1 MTTEREQR
9 KRKQMAYA
17 FWCGSDSKPNNENM
31 WVEKDIVGEP
41 MEICLALHIQK
52 VWDMEYDN

>member
-1 MTTEREQR
+1 LTTEREQR

-52 VWDMEYDN
+52 V